1 MHIYLEFS
9 KKVSNCSKCGK
20 VSSCKWDDSEIVLV
34 SVVEVLLFVVVSDVV
49 ATTGIKCSVSNSEV
63 VEGSA
68 SKSDWA
74 GSKNSLKSCWTP
86 VVKVKQLLK
95 PEFEKKTL

>member
-1 MHIYLEFS
+1 M
-9 KKVSNCSKCGK
+9 V
-20 VSSCKWDDSEIVLV
+20 VV
-34 SVVEVLLFVVVSDVV
+34 SVVEVLLFVVVSVV
-49 ATTGIKCSVSNSEV
+49 ATTGIKCSDSNSEV

-95 PEFEKKTL
+95 PEFEKKKPVNYQKMPL

>member
-20 VSSCKWDDSEIVLV
+20 VSSCKWDDSEMVL
-34 SVVEVLLFVVVSDVV
+34 VVEVLLFVVVSDVV

>member
-1 MHIYLEFS
+1 M
-9 KKVSNCSKCGK
+9 V
-20 VSSCKWDDSEIVLV
+20 VV

-49 ATTGIKCSVSNSEV
+49 VTTGIKCSVSNSEV

-68 SKSDWA
+68 SKSDWV

-95 PEFEKKTL
+95 PEFEKKKNL